1 MKKQKGF
8 YILIVMALLM
18 VFLVIT
24 TMNGLLTSTWSEAH
38 AQSVIT
44 TIPVGDSP
52 RGVAV
57 NPLTNRIYVVNNLS
71 QDVSVISGDTN
82 SVLTTVGVAYSA
94 VNVAVDPQTNRI
106 YVSNCQVPQWGACVI
121 NGVNNSVIDSLG
133 VTVYRDIAVNP
144 QTNRIYAHTLS
155 GNDDRVTVID
165 GTDFSVIDNVLLG
178 SSLYYED
185 VAIGVNPQT
194 NRIYATYSGDN
205 SLTVING
212 STNAIVTTIPLGEET
227 EDVVVNPDTNRVYAI
242 YGNKIAVING
252 ANNTIIDTVINLG
265 NINDLAI
272 NPTLN
277 HLYVS
282 EYYKVHILD
291 GTTNGLVTTLSGLD
305 MIDDLVANSQTD
317 RVYVTHSNDDYVSVI
332 QDGEAPPSDTQTPQI
347 SPDPSSEPG
356 YIPIVLNEFPP
367 RPTATPTPPLSQV
380 YVQND
385 TGGQLCYEVLNTGIG
400 EKCFSSGKSFYGS
413 FPAGTYSWKAS
424 ARCGS
429 ASGTRTYSAGEYIHR
444 FWCSVTSI
452 QEGQP

>member
-8 YILIVMALLM
+8 YILILIAILL
-18 VFLVIT
+18 VFLLVT
-24 TMNGLLTSTWSEAH
+24 AMDGLLTSTWSEAY

-52 RGVAV
+52 RGVAI
-57 NPLTNRIYVVNNLS
+57 NPITNRIYVVNNTS

-82 SVLTTVGVAYSA
+82 TVLTTVDVAYSA

-106 YVSNCQVPQWGACVI
+106 YVANCQVPQWGACVI
-121 NGVNNSVIDSLG
+121 NGVNNSAIDSLG

-185 VAIGVNPQT
+185 VAIGVNPQM

-227 EDVVVNPDTNRVYAI
+227 EDVVVNPDTNRIYAI

-252 ANNTIIDTVINLG
+252 ANNTIVDTVLNLG
-265 NINDLAI
+265 NINDLAV
-272 NPTLN
+272 NPTIN
-277 HLYVS
+277 HVYVS

-291 GTTNGLVTTLSGLD
+291 GATNDLLTTLSGLV
-305 MIDDLVANSQTD
+305 MIDDLAANPQTN

-332 QDGEAPPSDTQTPQI
+332 QDGEAPPSDTQTPQTTTE
-347 SPDPSSEPG
+347 PSSGPG
-356 YIPIVLNEFPP
+356 YIPVVLNEFPP
-367 RPTATPTPPLSQV
+367 RPTPTPTPPLAQV

-400 EKCFSSGKSFYGS
+400 EKCFPGGKSFYGS

-424 ARCGS
+424 AKCGS
-429 ASGTRTYSAGEYIHR
+429 DSGSRSFSAGEFTHR
-444 FWCSVTSI
+444 FWCSITAL
-452 QEGQP
+452 QQDQR